1 MYERETFRGT
11 CFLDSQ
17 GVWHF
22 RNENVTTTAFGQC
35 VYFANEEEEIL
46 GVITE
51 HTDWGW
57 CISGKNLAGE
67 ERETHIPDL
76 SLEPVYLATDYHHA
90 QAPKLFKNNEFDP
103 IPDQ

>member
-1 MYERETFRGT
+1 MFERETFRGT
-11 CFLDSQ
+11 CFQDSD

-22 RNENVTTTAFGQC
+22 HEENVQTTAFEQC
-35 VYFANEEEEIL
+35 VYVTNEEADEEIL

-76 SLEPVYLATDYHHA
+76 SLEPVYLVI
-90 QAPKLFKNNEFDP
+90 DP
-103 IPDQ
+103 IITLERNDHD